1 MANWEDSFKTQ
12 AQIKRA
18 VILHGNTQDV
28 FFQPN
33 SQLGT
38 PIIPFI
44 QSILNGI
51 GWNRIVVWNQL
62 EGARALTP
70 EAEREL
76 SADVQASVTDAPSG
90 AAPSAPQNVA
100 PSNFYDLGFGSSEP
114 TNQQTSTTAS
124 TVAASSLD
132 AAGFFNVLRRRFT
145 SQNQSGNRRNPTA
158 YIIDGG
164 DALFGNANA
173 LSEAERVQLLQL
185 GNALRDSECSLN
197 KSQLDAVEDLLIIV
211 TPRQAL
217 IPPRFYQD
225 NPSVAVVNIPRPDR
239 KEREKFMS
247 KCLIQLQVKEPLNAG
262 TTDFQELVDSLD
274 GFTVRDMQQ
283 LVRLSHKLGNER
295 LSFKR
300 LIQLYRFGEK
310 KSPWEELNHDRL
322 KKLGDELKNSVK
334 GQDHVIDKV
343 QNVLIKAFMGLSGL
357 QHSGRQQMPK
367 GIFFFVGPTGVGK
380 TETAKAI
387 ARFLFGEEEACIRFD
402 MSEFSTEHSDQ
413 RLVGAPPGYVGYEEG
428 GQLTNAVR
436 QRPFSVLLFDEIEKA
451 NTKIFD
457 KFLQILEDG
466 RLTDGKGDTV
476 SFSESVIIF
485 TSNIG
490 ASEVAVDDPD
500 AHEAFI
506 DAVKEKFVKEM
517 KRPELLNRIGEK
529 NILPFNFLTDEN
541 VLLKIASAKL
551 KPLRQKL
558 EEKYSMKLELRDEEA
573 VLKRLLVGF
582 NAANGGR
589 GIANR
594 VNELIIEP
602 LALRMFEDFEPE
614 DLHGATAIAYLDGS
628 EIKFRIKAN
637 Y

>member
-1 MANWEDSFKTQ
+1 MANWEESFKTQ

-18 VILHGNTQDV
+18 IILHGNTQDI
-28 FFQPN
+28 FFQSN
-33 SQLGT
+33 KQTGT
-38 PIIPFI
+38 PIIPYI
-44 QSILNGI
+44 QNILNGI
-51 GWNRIVVWNQL
+51 GWNQIVVWNQL
-62 EGARALTP
+62 EGARGLTP
-70 EAEREL
+70 EAQNDL
-76 SADVQASVTDAPSG
+76 SEDVQASVQDST
-90 AAPSAPQNVA
+90 AADPSAMQNTA
-100 PSNFYDLGFGSSEP
+100 PPIDLDLGLGSEP
-114 TNQQTSTTAS
+114 AATPTSIGES
-124 TVAASSLD
+124 TRD
-132 AAGFFNVLRRRFT
+132 AAGFFNILRHRFT
-145 SQNQSGNRRNPTA
+145 AQNQPGHRRNPTV

-164 DALFGNANA
+164 DALFGNSNA

-185 GNALRDSECSLN
+185 GNALRDSECSLDN
-197 KSQLDAVEDLLIIV
+197 DQLESVEDLLIII

-225 NPSVAVVNIPRPDR
+225 NPSVEVVNIPKPDR

-247 KCLIQLQVKEPLNAG
+247 KFCHQLWVSEPLHPG
-262 TTDFQELVDSLD
+262 TRDFQELVDSLD

-283 LVRLSHKLGNER
+283 LIRLSHKLGHER

-322 KKLGDELKNSVK
+322 KQLGEELKNSVK
-334 GQDHVIDKV
+334 GQDHIIDKV

-380 TETAKAI
+380 TEMAKAI

-490 ASEVAVDDPD
+490 ASEVEVDDPN

-506 DAVKEKFVKEM
+506 SAVKEKFVKEM

-541 VLLKIASAKL
+541 VLLKIAASKL
-551 KPLRQKL
+551 MPLRQKL
-558 EEKYSMKLELRDEEA
+558 DEKYSMKLEFKNEEA
-573 VLKRLLVGF
+573 VLRRLLKGF
-582 NAANGGR
+582 NTANGGR

-594 VNELIIEP
+594 VNDLIIEP
-602 LALRMFEDFEPE
+602 LAMQMFEEFETDE
-614 DLHGATAIAYLDGS
+614 LHGATVTVYLNEKTS
-628 EIKFRIKAN
+628 EIDFMIKPVF
-637 Y
+637 

>member
-1 MANWEDSFKTQ
+1 MAKWEDSFTTQ

-18 VILHGNTQDV
+18 IILYGNTQDV
-28 FFQPN
+28 FFQSN
-33 SQLGT
+33 ELTGMS
-38 PIIPFI
+38 IISYI
-44 QSILNGI
+44 QNILDKI
-51 GWNRIVVWNQL
+51 GWKQIIIWNQL
-62 EGARALTP
+62 EGAHGTTP
-70 EAEREL
+70 EAQQEL
-76 SADVQASVTDAPSG
+76 STDVQASVEDASTP
-90 AAPSAPQNVA
+90 PNVA
-100 PSNFYDLGFGSSEP
+100 PPIIYDMGFVSSGS
-114 TNQQTSTTAS
+114 TNPQTAN
-124 TVAASSLD
+124 AASKLD
-132 AAGFFNVLRRRFT
+132 AAGFFNVLRHRFT
-145 SQNQSGNRRNPTA
+145 TQNQNRGKRTPTA

-173 LSEAERVQLLQL
+173 LSEAERVHLLQL
-185 GNALRDSECSLN
+185 GNALRDSECSLIS
-197 KSQLDAVEDLLIIV
+197 SQLDSVEDLLVIV

-225 NPSVAVVNIPRPDR
+225 NPSVADVHIPKPDR
-239 KEREKFMS
+239 KERERFMGQ
-247 KCLIQLQVKEPLNAG
+247 CLVQFLVKEPLNPG

-274 GFTVRDMQQ
+274 DFTFRDMQQ
-283 LVRLSHKLGNER
+283 LVRLSHKLGEER
-295 LSFKR
+295 ISYKR

-310 KSPWEELNHDRL
+310 TSPWEELNHTRL
-322 KKLGDELKNSVK
+322 KKLGEELKNSVK

-402 MSEFSTEHSDQ
+402 MSEYQTEGSDQ
-413 RLVGAPPGYVGYEEG
+413 RLLGAPPGFVGYEEG
-428 GQLTNAVR
+428 GQLTNAIR
-436 QRPFSVLLFDEIEKA
+436 QRPFCVLLFDEIEKA
-451 NTKIFD
+451 NSNKQIFD

-476 SFSESVIIF
+476 SFSEAVIIF

-490 ASEVAVDDPD
+490 ASEISVDDPN
-500 AHEAFI
+500 AREAFI
-506 DAVKEKFVKEM
+506 FAVKKEFVTKM

-541 VLLKIASAKL
+541 VLLKIAASKL

-558 EEKYSMKLELRDEEA
+558 EEKYSMKLEIKDEDT
-573 VLKRLLVGF
+573 VLRLLLNGF
-582 NAANGGR
+582 DPANGGR

-602 LALRMFEDFEPE
+602 LAIKMFEKCEPE
-614 DLHGATAIAYLDGS
+614 DLHGATAFIHLDKDKS
-628 EIKFRIKAN
+628 QIMFTIKTL

>member
-1 MANWEDSFKTQ
+1 MANWEESFKTQ

-18 VILHGNTQDV
+18 IILHGNTQDI
-28 FFQPN
+28 FFQSN
-33 SQLGT
+33 KQTGT
-38 PIIPFI
+38 PIIPYI
-44 QSILNGI
+44 QNILNGI
-51 GWNRIVVWNQL
+51 GWNQIVVWNQL
-62 EGARALTP
+62 EGARGLTP
-70 EAEREL
+70 EAQNDL
-76 SADVQASVTDAPSG
+76 SEDVQASVQDST
-90 AAPSAPQNVA
+90 AADPSAMQNTA
-100 PSNFYDLGFGSSEP
+100 PPIDLDLGLGSEP
-114 TNQQTSTTAS
+114 AATPTSIGES
-124 TVAASSLD
+124 TRD
-132 AAGFFNVLRRRFT
+132 AAGFFNILRHRFT
-145 SQNQSGNRRNPTA
+145 AQNQPGHRRNPTV

-164 DALFGNANA
+164 DALFGNSNA

-185 GNALRDSECSLN
+185 GNALRDSECSLDN
-197 KSQLDAVEDLLIIV
+197 DQLESVEDLLIII

-225 NPSVAVVNIPRPDR
+225 NPSVEVVNIPKPDR

-247 KCLIQLQVKEPLNAG
+247 KFCHQLWVSEPLHPG
-262 TTDFQELVDSLD
+262 TRDFQELVDSLD

-283 LVRLSHKLGNER
+283 LIRLSHKLGHER

-322 KKLGDELKNSVK
+322 KQLGEELKNSVK
-334 GQDHVIDKV
+334 GQDHIIDKV

-380 TETAKAI
+380 TEMANAI

-490 ASEVAVDDPD
+490 ASEVEVDDPN

-506 DAVKEKFVKEM
+506 SAVKEKFVKEM

-541 VLLKIASAKL
+541 VLLKIAASKL
-551 KPLRQKL
+551 MPLRQKL
-558 EEKYSMKLELRDEEA
+558 DEKYSMKLEFKNEEA
-573 VLKRLLVGF
+573 VLRRLLKGF
-582 NAANGGR
+582 NTANGGR

-594 VNELIIEP
+594 VNDLIIEP
-602 LALRMFEDFEPE
+602 LAMQMFEEFETDE
-614 DLHGATAIAYLDGS
+614 LHGATVTVYLNEKTS
-628 EIKFRIKAN
+628 EIDFMIKPVF
-637 Y
+637 